1 MTKENNTMID
11 EVLDEILLS
20 ETEPNHEALTIWIK
34 KYPCF
39 RDELTSFFSTWAIQE
54 ELPTKS
60 AIDENRIAN
69 HMVSHALDLI
79 HQRER
84 QASEA
89 CARLGDAIKATG
101 QTDDEV
107 AGKCKLDF
115 SIIAKL
121 DRRLI
126 RFESI
131 PQLCITLLSAATN
144 QSPEFIARL
153 LQGGPV
159 QLKPTFK
166 SKKKPVSQVEDFVD
180 AVKSSE
186 LTEDV
191 KDEWLQLLSDDQ
203 NGKVE

>member
-1 MTKENNTMID
+1 MTEENNTMID
-11 EVLDEILLS
+11 EVLDEILQ
-20 ETEPNHEALTIWIK
+20 TVTDPNHETLTIWIN

-39 RDELTSFFSTWAIQE
+39 RDELASFFSTWAIQKA
-54 ELPTKS
+54 LPKEST
-60 AIDENRIAN
+60 IDEDRVANR
-69 HMVSHALDLI
+69 MVSHALDLM
-79 HQRER
+79 HQRAH
-84 QASEA
+84 QSSKSF
-89 CARLGDAIKATG
+89 ARLGDAIVATG
-101 QTDDEV
+101 QSDDEV
-107 AGKCKLDF
+107 AAKCKLDF
-115 SIIAKL
+115 SIVAKL

-131 PQLCITLLSAATN
+131 PQLCILLLSAATN
-144 QSPEFIARL
+144 QSPKFIARL

-159 QLKPTFK
+159 QLNPTFK
-166 SKKKPVSQVEDFVD
+166 SKKKPVTQVEDFVD

>member
-1 MTKENNTMID
+1 MTKENNIMID

-20 ETEPNHEALTIWIK
+20 ETEPNHEALTTWVK
-34 KYPCF
+34 KHPYF

-54 ELPTKS
+54 ELPKKS

-69 HMVSHALDLI
+69 HMVSHALEVL

-89 CARLGDAIKATG
+89 CVRLGDAIKATG
-101 QTDDEV
+101 QSDEDV
-107 AGKCKLDF
+107 AAKCNLDF
-115 SIIAKL
+115 SIVAKL

-131 PQLCITLLSAATN
+131 PQLCISLLSAATSR
-144 QSPEFIARL
+144 SPEFIVRL
-153 LQGGPV
+153 LQGRPV

-166 SKKKPVSQVEDFVD
+166 SKKKPESKVEDFVD

-186 LTEDV
+186 LAEEV
-191 KDEWLQLLSDDQ
+191 KSEWLRLLSEDLS
-203 NGKVE
+203 GGVE